1 MFYSSVTAALAVLAS
16 TAAIADATDRSDR
29 GDQIASTPT
38 GSLWY
43 LDRATVKT
51 DGSVS
56 SAWLDMDHSR
66 DKTEAARHSR
76 ALITVDCAAHRFH
89 WVQFFQYRPNGS
101 PMPERVPPNVGMDI
115 APGSPIEAVEH
126 EICQGNSRYSSR
138 SPIAASLLDRR

>member
-1 MFYSSVTAALAVLAS
+1 MFYSSISTTLALLAS
-16 TAAIADATDRSDR
+16 TGAMADPAHRSDHR
-29 GDQIASTPT
+29 DQIASTPT
-38 GSLWY
+38 GSIWY

-76 ALITVDCAAHRFH
+76 ALITVDCAGHRFH

-101 PMPERVPPNVGMDI
+101 PMPERVQPNVTMDI
-115 APGSPIEAVEH
+115 ASGSPIQTVEQ
-126 EICQGNSRYSSR
+126 EICGGGR
-138 SPIAASLLDRR
+138 